1 MQLAFSGDGFT
12 RIDCLRPFPS
22 LTPVLFSP
30 LFPCCSRPMHRLRW
44 RLGKFVEEIAIY
56 VGFFLASSPDLL
68 SQSQSSASE
77 LTFNK
82 ADDEVIGRAIA
93 IKIFSNIP
101 SIQLRF
107 SLSRKTPT
115 SDEPKPKRLRKA
127 KDTKTSSS
135 ILNMP

>member
-30 LFPCCSRPMHRLRW
+30 LFPCVLDLCTVS
-44 RLGKFVEEIAIY
+44 G
-56 VGFFLASSPDLL
+56 GFER
-68 SQSQSSASE
+68 SSASE

-93 IKIFSNIP
+93 IKIFSN
-101 SIQLRF
+101 
-107 SLSRKTPT
+107 
-115 SDEPKPKRLRKA
+115 
-127 KDTKTSSS
+127 S
-135 ILNMP
+135 ILPLCTGVVIIALD

>member
-1 MQLAFSGDGFT
+1 M
-12 RIDCLRPFPS
+12 
-22 LTPVLFSP
+22 LFSTYAP
-30 LFPCCSRPMHRLRW
+30 SPVVLKG

-77 LTFNK
+77 VTFNK
-82 ADDEVIGRAIA
+82 
-93 IKIFSNIP
+93 
-101 SIQLRF
+101 
-107 SLSRKTPT
+107 KTST